1 MITTTLAVLALAGS
15 LTTGASPSPGWQ
27 PDYAQ
32 ALTAASEQRKPIAV
46 FIGQGSDK
54 VKQMLSDG
62 RIPSESAR
70 LLRDNYVSVFLD
82 TETSTGREL
91 SAKFELSEG
100 LVISG
105 PGGTHQALRH
115 SGILTGSDL
124 TRQLEKFAAA
134 GQPAT
139 TLSSS
144 TGSPVIT
151 GVVTSAGSAPVI
163 VSGGRTVVPTTGYVI
178 PSSPTGYVIPSSQ
191 PFYFGGTNCAPG
203 RR

>member
-70 LLRDNYVSVFLD
+70 MLRNSYVSVFID
-82 TETSTGREL
+82 TETSVGREL
-91 SAKFELSEG
+91 SAKFELAEG

-115 SGILTGSDL
+115 AGALTGSDL
-124 TRQLEKFAAA
+124 TRQLEKFASA

-139 TLSSS
+139 TVSTT

-151 GVVTSAGSAPVI
+151 GVVTPAGSAPVI
-163 VSGGRTVVPTTGYVI
+163 VTGSRTVVPTAGYVI
-178 PSSPTGYVIPSSQ
+178 PSGQ
-191 PFYFGGTNCAPG
+191 PYYFGGTTCAPG